1 MGGVQIVG
9 LSEVIMSQRKSNKK
23 HKDWRYWEANDGQ
36 ANVKARRKTS
46 KLRRRESQNE
56 QTKLPEGKE

>member
-1 MGGVQIVG
+1 
-9 LSEVIMSQRKSNKK
+9 MSQRKSNKK

-46 KLRRRESQNE
+46 KLRRRDEKMSQSE
-56 QTKLPEGKE
+56 QTKPPEGEESK